1 MESRKDDFQKYL
13 QLKFDPKKE
22 LDGIIHQT
30 RNWFNENGGPDT
42 KAVIGISGGKDS
54 TIAAAILVRALGEGR
69 VIGVIMPDGQMSDL
83 VDALDVARLLNIA
96 YTVVDIS
103 EITKA
108 LTVASQNA
116 CDGLNRDTAYQGF
129 GHPKCAPV
137 EMTGVNIPPRC
148 RMALLRAIASALP
161 GGGRL
166 INTCNA
172 SEDYIGYSTKD
183 GDCAGDFS
191 VLKDYTVT
199 ELLLMADKGLPE
211 LPYEFVHK
219 TPSDGLCGKTDED
232 ALTFTY
238 EDLDRYLY
246 GFACI
251 NPEAPAKIRARH
263 KANLHKLSSMPYC
276 HRSKPLDM
284 TD

>member
-13 QLKFDPKKE
+13 QLKFDPKEE
-22 LDGIIHQT
+22 LHSIIRQT
-30 RNWFNENGGPDT
+30 RDGFDKNGGPDT

-54 TIAAAILVRALGEGR
+54 TIVAAILVRALGSTR
-69 VIGVIMPDGQMSDL
+69 VIGVIMPDGPMPDL
-83 VDALDVARLLNIA
+83 VDALDVARQLNIA
-96 YTVVDIS
+96 YTVVNIN

-108 LTVASQNA
+108 LTAATRNA
-116 CDGLNRDTAYQGF
+116 CDGLNRDTVYQGF
-129 GHPKCAPV
+129 NHPRCEPV
-137 EMTGVNIPPRC
+137 EMTAVNIPPRC

-199 ELLLMADKGLPE
+199 ELLLMADKYLPE
-211 LPYEFVHK
+211 LPSEFVHK

-251 NPEAPAKIRARH
+251 DPKAPAKIKARH
-263 KANLHKLSSMPYC
+263 AANLHKLLPMPYC
-276 HRSKPLDM
+276 HRSRPLD
-284 TD
+284 TAD